1 MNKYRTYAYLDKR
14 TGKIYTTLSLK
25 TLALPIITEIYNMF
39 YINNVK
45 IVPLDL
51 SLLTPL
57 ALAH

>member
-14 TGKIYTTLSLK
+14 TGKIYTTLSFKPLS
-25 TLALPIITEIYNMF
+25 LSIITEMYNMF